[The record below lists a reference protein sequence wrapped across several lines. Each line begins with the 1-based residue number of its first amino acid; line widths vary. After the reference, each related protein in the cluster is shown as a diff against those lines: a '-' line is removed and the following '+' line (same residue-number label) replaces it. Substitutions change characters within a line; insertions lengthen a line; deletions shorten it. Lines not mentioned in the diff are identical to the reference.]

1 MDTSVSKTDVNLWV
15 AFADEAKAHSL
26 YAAYAQ
32 TAMNEGHPKVAEAF
46 MEAAGSEAVHAM
58 AHLGALGAVKSTV
71 ENLRHVIEEEARESE
86 TNYPRYIAE
95 AQREGRGDAVA
106 SFQLALDRE
115 RYHVTLFQDML
126 MLLERAP
133 VAAVADGPRSHPAPP
148 AAAPARERGSQGP
161 AKLHGPAEIRTERER
176 IASRSRIREVV
187 FGAQDGVLTTV
198 SVVSAFF
205 GATHRNS
212 DILLAGLASGFAGM
226 IAMSAG
232 SYLSSKAEAEVES
245 SEIAREARE
254 ISENPAEELA
264 ELVEIYRQQGM
275 TLQRARDVAL
285 DVSKDR
291 HKMLR
296 VMAREE
302 LGLDIEPQGSPT
314 KNAGVMALSFL
325 SGAVFPIVP
334 YTFMHGLAAFW
345 TSIFLAAAVLFGV
358 GVVKARVA
366 DTNPWRSGAET
377 FVIGTAAG
385 LLGYLLGT
393 LIPNHF
399 GITFTAG

>member
-1 MDTSVSKTDVNLWV
+1 MDTSVSQTDVNLWV

-32 TAMNEGHPKVAEAF
+32 AAMNEGHPKVAEAF

-58 AHLGALGAVKSTV
+58 AHLGALAAVKSTV
-71 ENLRHVIEEEARESE
+71 ENLRRVIEEEAKESE

-95 AQREGRGDAVA
+95 AQREGRADAVA

-115 RYHVTLFQDML
+115 RYHVTLFQDVL
-126 MLLERAP
+126 RVLERGPAGRG
-133 VAAVADGPRSHPAPP
+133 ADGPRLQPAP
-148 AAAPARERGSQGP
+148 AGVAPARERGPDGP
-161 AKLHGPAEIRTERER
+161 AKLHGPAEIKTERER

-334 YTFMHGLAAFW
+334 YAFMHGLAAFW
-345 TSIFLAAAVLFGV
+345 TSILSAAAVLFGV

-377 FVIGTAAG
+377 FIIGTAAG

-399 GITFTAG
+399 GITFTGG

>member
-1 MDTSVSKTDVNLWV
+1 MDTSVSKTEVNLWV

-32 TAMNEGHPKVAEAF
+32 AAMSEGLPKVAEAF

-58 AHLGALGAVKSTV
+58 AHLGSLGTVKSTA
-71 ENLRHVIEEEARESE
+71 ENLRRVIEEEAKESE

-95 AQREGRGDAVA
+95 AQREGRADAVA

-115 RYHVTLFQDML
+115 RYHVTLFQEVL
-126 MLLERAP
+126 RSLEQSSAP
-133 VAAVADGPRSHPAPP
+133 PSVDGHPLESKP
-148 AAAPARERGSQGP
+148 AAAPARERGPQSK
-161 AKLHGPAEIRTERER
+161 AKLHGPAEIKTERER
-176 IASRSRIREVV
+176 IAARSRIREVV

-232 SYLSSKAEAEVES
+232 SYLSTKAEAEVES

-254 ISENPAEELA
+254 INENPAEELA
-264 ELVEIYRQQGM
+264 ELIEIYRQQGM
-275 TLQRARDVAL
+275 SLQRARDVAL
-285 DVSKDR
+285 DVAKDP
-291 HKMLR
+291 KTMLR

-302 LGLDIEPQGSPT
+302 LGLDIEPQGNPT

-334 YTFMHGLAAFW
+334 YAFMSGLAAFW
-345 TSIFLAAAVLFGV
+345 TSIFLAAAVLFAV

-377 FVIGTAAG
+377 FAIGTAAG

-399 GITFTAG
+399 GINFTGG